1 MMIRL
6 IKTKIRKEQQTFE
19 EREEVPLK
27 RGVLGSERRKEK
39 SKSGARNREK
49 F

>member
-19 EREEVPLK
+19 EREEVPVK
-27 RGVLGSERRKEK
+27 RGVMGSKRTKEK
-39 SKSGARNREK
+39 SKPGTRNREL

>member
-1 MMIRL
+1 MIRL
-6 IKTKIRKEQQTFE
+6 IKTKIRKEQRTFE
-19 EREEVPLK
+19 QREEVPLK

-39 SKSGARNREK
+39 SKLGTRNREK

>member
-6 IKTKIRKEQQTFE
+6 IKTKIRKEQGTFE
-19 EREEVPLK
+19 QTEEAPLK

-39 SKSGARNREK
+39 SKLGTRNREK

>member
-6 IKTKIRKEQQTFE
+6 IKTKIRKEQWTFE
-19 EREEVPLK
+19 QREEVPLK

-39 SKSGARNREK
+39 SGTRNREK

>member
-6 IKTKIRKEQQTFE
+6 IKTKVRKDQGTFE
-19 EREEVPLK
+19 QTEEAPLK
-27 RGVLGSERRKEK
+27 RGVVGSERRKEK
-39 SKSGARNREK
+39 SKLGTRNREK

>member
-6 IKTKIRKEQQTFE
+6 IKTKIRKEQGTFE
-19 EREEVPLK
+19 QREEVPLK

-39 SKSGARNREK
+39 SKLGTRNREK